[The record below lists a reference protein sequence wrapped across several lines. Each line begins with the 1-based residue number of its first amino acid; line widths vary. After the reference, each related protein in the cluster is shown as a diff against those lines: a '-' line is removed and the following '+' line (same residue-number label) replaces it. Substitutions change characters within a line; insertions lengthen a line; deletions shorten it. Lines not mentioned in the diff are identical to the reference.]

1 MTATDALQQNG
12 AAVPEMPRFADGM
25 ANLQELIRMTAE
37 AVTNEI
43 MDAQAEDACADG
55 NVRNGYRGR
64 TLVAGVGR
72 LTLRIPKLR
81 RGTYFPEN
89 LLVRYSRTDRAVL
102 AAVAET
108 AANGVS
114 ARKVEKVAH
123 ALGVDR
129 MGASQASRICER
141 LGEAAV
147 HMQRRDLS
155 GVGTAYLWLDAAC
168 LKCRDGGRV
177 SSCALVTAIGVGGD
191 GYRRVLGLDAFG
203 TETYAGRSTFLRS
216 LRERGVEG
224 VACVTSD
231 AHEGL
236 RRAIEE
242 ALPQAAWQRCIVHVE
257 RNAIGCAATRQK
269 RAAIGSILHAAFDE
283 GGPALVR
290 ELCHL
295 AIDEMAGLCPKAAEP
310 LEEAEPNALAHL
322 DSPFPRHRRL
332 RANNVQERASRELK
346 RRANVAQVLPSRRSP
361 IRPLGAVFSEMDED
375 RSPRRRFTE
384 ASMALAMADAAAKPP
399 VVDCGG
405 GGAAAHAARIMA
417 FAASDDPFLRKAA

>member
-1 MTATDALQQNG
+1 M
-12 AAVPEMPRFADGM
+12 
-25 ANLQELIRMTAE
+25 
-37 AVTNEI
+37 
-43 MDAQAEDACADG
+43 
-55 NVRNGYRGR
+55 
-64 TLVAGVGR
+64 
-72 LTLRIPKLR
+72 
-81 RGTYFPEN
+81 
-89 LLVRYSRTDRAVL
+89 
-102 AAVAET
+102 
-108 AANGVS
+108 
-114 ARKVEKVAH
+114 
-123 ALGVDR
+123 
-129 MGASQASRICER
+129 
-141 LGEAAV
+141 
-147 HMQRRDLS
+147 
-155 GVGTAYLWLDAAC
+155 
-168 LKCRDGGRV
+168 
-177 SSCALVTAIGVGGD
+177 
-191 GYRRVLGLDAFG
+191 
-203 TETYAGRSTFLRS
+203 
-216 LRERGVEG
+216 
-224 VACVTSD
+224 
-231 AHEGL
+231 
-236 RRAIEE
+236 
-242 ALPQAAWQRCIVHVE
+242 HVE